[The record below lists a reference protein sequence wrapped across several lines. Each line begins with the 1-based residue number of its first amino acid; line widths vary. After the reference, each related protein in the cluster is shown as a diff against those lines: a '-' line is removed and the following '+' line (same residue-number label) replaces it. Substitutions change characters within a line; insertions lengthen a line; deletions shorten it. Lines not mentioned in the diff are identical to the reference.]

1 MKASKGKASRI
12 EVIRVGYKK
21 KKKII
26 KKNGDLKH
34 FLIALP
40 VLTAVNCNYE
50 RLKKE
55 KMSLGWIHHFFYNKK
70 FEKNYLHHFFYNKK
84 FEKNYLH
91 HFLKDSDKKRTCG
104 LFLVIL

>member
-26 KKNGDLKH
+26 KNGDLKH
-34 FLIALP
+34 LLIALP
-40 VLTAVNCNYE
+40 VLTAVNSNYE

-55 KMSLGWIHHFFYNKK
+55 KNVTGLDTPFF
-70 FEKNYLHHFFYNKK
+70 L
-84 FEKNYLH
+84 
-91 HFLKDSDKKRTCG
+91 
-104 LFLVIL
+104 

>member
-26 KKNGDLKH
+26 KNGDLKH
-34 FLIALP
+34 LLIALP
-40 VLTAVNCNYE
+40 VLTAVNSNYE

-55 KMSLGWIHHFFYNKK
+55 KMSQGWIHHFFYN
-70 FEKNYLHHFFYNKK
+70 
-84 FEKNYLH
+84 
-91 HFLKDSDKKRTCG
+91 
-104 LFLVIL
+104 